1 MEVSEHPTSDTPVHM
16 APTMPITLNTNM
28 AMPAWFDIGL
38 SPDSQED
45 KSGIKQMARNVKA
58 LRDQEV
64 KDAVPFNCIILNSI
78 IWGGFSQLGN

>member
-1 MEVSEHPTSDTPVHM
+1 M

-45 KSGIKQMARNVKA
+45 KPGIKQMARNVKA

-64 KDAVPFNCIILNSI
+64 KDAVPFNCIILTALFGEDFLS
-78 IWGGFSQLGN
+78 